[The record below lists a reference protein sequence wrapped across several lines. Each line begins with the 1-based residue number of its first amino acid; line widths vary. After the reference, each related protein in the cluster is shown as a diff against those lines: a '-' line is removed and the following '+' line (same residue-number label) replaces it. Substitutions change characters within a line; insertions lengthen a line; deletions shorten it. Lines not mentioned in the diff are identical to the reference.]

1 MFPPSWA
8 HFLPAKLHFRQT
20 LAAQHAG
27 LRAGSFTAIPAEPP
41 SGLRRE
47 RLRIHFWAPNPWPST
62 AIHVERVLPQLRSQA
77 AALDLPWQIT
87 SGGLPDMP
95 VDWLLCLKAVPP
107 AGRCPTRRT
116 VLLLPDDADRFWSRL
131 KHFGHIV
138 SVSSPVL
145 ASLLGIVHPHVWF
158 IEETEAPDV
167 IETGQRALDRAA
179 SSQRTPTLLWHGTR
193 ESLDGLYA
201 LKDALTAFGDETD
214 AELTILTN
222 LPESTERWNS
232 LRVRYAGWSPK
243 ALTEIS
249 ARARL
254 GIVPARP
261 TLSDSYL
268 KSAGRMRGLFARGC
282 PAIGDAR
289 SPDVVAF
296 SEACGIPAAHTF
308 DQWLATMRQLWQDPA
323 ALDQVARNGLAL
335 VQEHYNTARTATQ
348 WLWFLAGGAEGLSL
362 QGGQRF
368 AAKHSAPSTRTGT
381 ERTRTECD
389 AADNRQT
396 GKLSSPMSH
405 LAVPS

>member
-1 MFPPSWA
+1 MFPPGWA

-27 LRAGSFTAIPAEPP
+27 LLAGSFTAIPAEPP
-41 SGLRRE
+41 PNLRRE
-47 RLRIHFWAPNPWPST
+47 RLRIHFWTPNPWPST

-87 SGGLPDMP
+87 SGGLPDAP

-107 AGRCPTRRT
+107 AGRCPPHRT

-131 KHFGHIV
+131 KHFGHVV
-138 SVSSPVL
+138 SVSSPAF
-145 ASLLGIVHPHVWF
+145 ASLLGIVHPHAWF

-167 IETGQRALDRAA
+167 IETGQRALDRAP
-179 SSQRTPTLLWHGTR
+179 SSQRIPTLLWHGTR
-193 ESLDGLYA
+193 ESLDGLYV
-201 LKDALTAFGDETD
+201 LKDALTAFGNETG

-222 LPESTERWNS
+222 LPQRTERWNL
-232 LRVRYAGWSPK
+232 LRVRYAGWSPQ
-243 ALTEIS
+243 ALNEMS

-323 ALDQVARNGLAL
+323 SLDQAARNGLAL
-335 VQEHYNTARTATQ
+335 VREHYNTARTATQ
-348 WLWFLAGGAEGLSL
+348 WLWFLAGGAEG
-362 QGGQRF
+362 
-368 AAKHSAPSTRTGT
+368 
-381 ERTRTECD
+381 RTRTECD

-396 GKLSSPMSH
+396 RDLSPPMSH
-405 LAVPS
+405 LEIPS

>member
-27 LRAGSFTAIPAEPP
+27 LLAGSFTAIPAEPP

-87 SGGLPDMP
+87 SGGLPDAP
-95 VDWLLCLKAVPP
+95 VDWLLCLKAIPP
-107 AGRCPTRRT
+107 AGHCPTRRT

-131 KHFGHIV
+131 KHFGHVV
-138 SVSSPVL
+138 SVSSPVF

-167 IETGQRALDRAA
+167 IETGQRALDRAP

-222 LPESTERWNS
+222 LPERTERWSS
-232 LRVRYAGWSPK
+232 LRVRYAAWSPK
-243 ALTEIS
+243 ALTEMS

-254 GIVPARP
+254 GNRSRTTNPVRFLSQVCRSHARP
-261 TLSDSYL
+261 VRARMPRHWRCPVS
-268 KSAGRMRGLFARGC
+268 GRRRLQRGLRHPRGAYLRPMAR
-282 PAIGDAR
+282 
-289 SPDVVAF
+289 
-296 SEACGIPAAHTF
+296 
-308 DQWLATMRQLWQDPA
+308 
-323 ALDQVARNGLAL
+323 
-335 VQEHYNTARTATQ
+335 
-348 WLWFLAGGAEGLSL
+348 
-362 QGGQRF
+362 
-368 AAKHSAPSTRTGT
+368 
-381 ERTRTECD
+381 CD
-389 AADNRQT
+389 AATLAGSGRSRPGRAQ
-396 GKLSSPMSH
+396 GPCPCPGALQYRSH
-405 LAVPS
+405 RNPVALVPGRGR